1 MRVQIISAGNNSMR
15 LEVNGMINLQG
26 FFQIEEAIL
35 KIMKKSCFKVEID
48 MTEVKHMDHRG
59 VDILVKR
66 AERLRSYGGD
76 LVLCGLSPY
85 LVNILRMANAA
96 EAFELSESKTTI
108 QGDLFQRQERGPIA
122 AVA

>member
-1 MRVQIISAGNNSMR
+1 MRIQAIAAGDSCTR

-35 KIMKKSCFKVEID
+35 KIMKKNCFQVEVD
-48 MTEVKHMDHRG
+48 MTAVKHMDHRG

-85 LVNILRMANAA
+85 LINILRMAGAC
-96 EAFELSESKTTI
+96 ESFEITDSKAVT
-108 QGDLFQRQERGPIA
+108 QGDLFQRQDDQGIA